1 MTLDHTST
9 GYTAGPDGAAA
20 AAPPAPLSTAHVVA
34 EYLKQAQIPF
44 IFGYPG
50 TSNIEL
56 MEGARQRGVE
66 TILARREGT
75 AAFMAEAFGMLTGRP
90 GVCISTLGPGSTSL
104 VNGVAAANLDRAPM
118 IAISGQIGTAREQY
132 FTHQVV
138 QHELLFAPITKWT
151 GRIEPGSVA
160 TVMRK
165 ALRTAMAERPGAVH
179 LTGNAD
185 LARADAA
192 DAEVVIPPEHQAA
205 VAGQVVRCDDARDPI
220 RMLAEARRPV
230 VLAGVAAMR
239 QQAGPQLIAL
249 AEQVGMPVVVS
260 PMAKGVFP
268 EEHPCFAGV
277 IDMACHALLW
287 DLLDS
292 ADLIVAVGFDPVELI
307 KSWTLRTP
315 VLHVDT
321 LPNTDQIYPADVELT
336 GSVPALL
343 EWLLEGAGAGGRWS
357 DRELERHRAAR
368 RKAYYG
374 GRVAGALNPTDVVDV
389 LRAGSPR
396 DTLLTTDVG
405 SHKLLFGEGW
415 TTHTPRTFLTSNGLS
430 SMGFSLPAAIA
441 AKLVHP
447 ERHVVCTIG
456 DGGFAMV
463 QGELR
468 LAASLGL
475 GLVVVVMCD
484 ESLNRIELKQM
495 ALGYPSTATRID
507 ASDVVALARAMGCEG
522 ARVTSAR
529 ELERVLSETLPQD
542 RPLVIEAQIDPA
554 QYEAQF

>member
-1 MTLDHTST
+1 VTVDRAMTST
-9 GYTAGPDGAAA
+9 PERA
-20 AAPPAPLSTAHVVA
+20 AAPIGPPASLSTAHVVA
-34 EYLKQAQIPF
+34 EYLKQARIPF

-104 VNGVAAANLDRAPM
+104 VNGVAAATLDRAPM

-138 QHELLFAPITKWT
+138 AHEPLFAPVTKWT
-151 GRIEPGSVA
+151 GRIEPGSVG

-185 LARADAA
+185 LARAEAV
-192 DAEVVIPPEHQAA
+192 DAEVAVPPAAAAA
-205 VAGQVVRCDDARDPI
+205 VAMQITRSEPARDPV
-220 RMLAEARRPV
+220 RMLAQARRPV
-230 VLAGVAAMR
+230 LLAGIGATR
-239 QQAGPQLIAL
+239 QGAGPQLVGL
-249 AEQVGMPVVVS
+249 AEAVGMPVVVS

-268 EEHPCFAGV
+268 EEHPYFAGV
-277 IDMACHALLW
+277 IDMACHRLLW

-292 ADLIVAVGFDPVELI
+292 SDLIVAVGFDPVELI
-307 KSWTLRTP
+307 SAWRLRTP
-315 VLHVDT
+315 VLHVDA

-336 GSVPALL
+336 GAVPALV
-343 EWLLEGAGAGGRWS
+343 EWLVDGAGAGGRWS
-357 DRELERHRAAR
+357 ERELERHMAAR
-368 RKAYYG
+368 RDAYYG
-374 GRVAGALNPTDVVDV
+374 GRVEGALNPTDVVDV
-389 LRAGSPR
+389 LRAGMPR

-415 TTHTPRTFLTSNGLS
+415 TTHAPRTFLTSNGLS

-441 AKLVHP
+441 AKLVQP
-447 ERHVVCTIG
+447 ETPVVCTTG

-463 QGELR
+463 QGELQ

-507 ASDVVALARAMGCEG
+507 ATDVVALAGAMGCEG

-529 ELERVLSETLPQD
+529 ELERVLADTRPTD
-542 RPLVIEAQIDPA
+542 RPLVIEAHIDPA